1 MAENKKNN
9 KTLIGKVID
18 AHGIK
23 GDIYCIVFSGDTSWI
38 SKIKILNLN
47 DESFEVLKIKAFKK
61 GFIATLTGFADRNK
75 AEEYKG
81 SEVLVDSSLF
91 ISKHGESIYLSELL
105 NFSVEDKILGKIGH
119 IDSFSSNG
127 VQDLLVVS
135 NNSKTFDI
143 PFVKDFVVNIDYTNK
158 IIQMSLPEGLL
169 QINEPDTHE

>member
-1 MAENKKNN
+1 M
-9 KTLIGKVID
+9 D

-23 GDIYCIVFSGDTSWI
+23 GDIYCMVFSGDTSWI
-38 SKIKILNLN
+38 SKIKTLNLGN
-47 DESFEVLKIKAFKK
+47 QSFEILRIKAFKK
-61 GFIATLTGFADRNK
+61 GFIATLAGFTDRNK

-81 SEVLVDSSLF
+81 SEVWVDSDLF

-105 NFSVEDKILGKIGH
+105 NFNVEDKILGQIGH

-135 NNSKTFDI
+135 NNGKTFDI
-143 PFVKDFVVNIDYTNK
+143 PFVKEFVMNIDYTK
-158 IIQMSLPEGLL
+158 KVIQMNLPEGLL